1 MGTPMSCP
9 ALLDHC
15 GLIVQPLIIG
25 PQALGLLVR
34 PVRVLG
40 APELFQ

>member
-9 ALLDHC
+9 ALLDHR

-25 PQALGLLVR
+25 LQALGLLAP
-34 PVRVLG
+34 PVRVLV
-40 APELFQ
+40 APELLQ